1 MTKSYEFTGET
12 KILNNEITLKR
23 IRAIRDIGTDVK
35 AGDLGG
41 WIEKESN
48 LSDNA
53 WVCGNSRV
61 YGNALVFDNAEV
73 CDDAWVCGNAWVF
86 EDAEVYGNARVYGDA
101 WVYGNALVYGDA
113 RVFGNARVFGEARIA
128 ENIHLV
134 MGKVDTNLLNN
145 ANPLQT
151 ILCRFG
157 LLPVKNK
164 YIFYKKVNI
173 LDNGEY
179 ASTYNSDYTYRIGFE
194 SVEESTA
201 FSAHPCVPGLHV
213 SIPYH
218 VSEGTHLLQVEVDIS
233 DVTAIQRGEVICKK
247 LTVLAD
253 VSSLII

>member
-48 LSDNA
+48 LSD
-53 WVCGNSRV
+53 
-61 YGNALVFDNAEV
+61 
-73 CDDAWVCGNAWVF
+73 NAWVF